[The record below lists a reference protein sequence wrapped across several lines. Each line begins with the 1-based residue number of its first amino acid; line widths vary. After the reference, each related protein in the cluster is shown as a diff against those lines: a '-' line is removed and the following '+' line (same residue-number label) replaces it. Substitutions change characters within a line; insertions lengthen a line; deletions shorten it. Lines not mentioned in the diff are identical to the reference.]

1 MVDQIISKDNAKKA
15 YQSSVKDQK
24 RWNNKGGLYPGYTKR
39 SWSTSYENRQ
49 NWLR

>member
-24 RWNNKGGLYPGYTKR
+24 RWNNKGGLYPSYTKR